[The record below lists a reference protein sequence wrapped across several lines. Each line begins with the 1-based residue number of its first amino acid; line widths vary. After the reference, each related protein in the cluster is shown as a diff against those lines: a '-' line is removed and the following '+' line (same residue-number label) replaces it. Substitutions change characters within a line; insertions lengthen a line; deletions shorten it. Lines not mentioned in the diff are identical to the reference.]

1 MSLYQP
7 IAPKDATKESGPS
20 LSLRLKIALV
30 YFALLT
36 AYTTFEYAAP
46 LFEPDPVTGRL
57 SDRFILLLCVGSLM
71 VGLSLIFLIL
81 RWNLFLWPLMAI
93 CLSPLCAMPFGKVV
107 DFGDLV
113 IWDYSERAL
122 SVPLQLF
129 PPTSYF
135 FLEKIFGASVRTLS
149 FDLVWITLPP
159 LVWGLFF
166 AGLLFVRRKQQL
178 VL

>member
-1 MSLYQP
+1 
-7 IAPKDATKESGPS
+7 
-20 LSLRLKIALV
+20 
-30 YFALLT
+30 
-36 AYTTFEYAAP
+36 
-46 LFEPDPVTGRL
+46 
-57 SDRFILLLCVGSLM
+57 
-71 VGLSLIFLIL
+71 
-81 RWNLFLWPLMAI
+81 
-93 CLSPLCAMPFGKVV
+93 MPFGKVV

-166 AGLLFVRRKQQL
+166 ACLLFVRRKQQL